1 MAIAQLTI
9 VPLGTESTSVS
20 KYVANCHRVLEKD
33 KRVKYK
39 LTPMSTV
46 IEGELDVIFEIVRKM
61 HEVPFENGAKRVI
74 TSISIDDRR
83 DKRASMDQKI
93 NSVKEKLW
101 TN

>member
-1 MAIAQLTI
+1 
-9 VPLGTESTSVS
+9 
-20 KYVANCHRVLEKD
+20 
-33 KRVKYK
+33 
-39 LTPMSTV
+39 MSTV

-93 NSVKEKLW
+93 NSVKEKL
-101 TN
+101 